1 VFVVKRPPPGPTP
14 GNRSTP
20 PSAVPGGKVIYRKS
34 GSIDPLEVRR
44 AIVAHLGQ
52 TY

>member
-1 VFVVKRPPPGPTP
+1 VPYTLIVE
-14 GNRSTP
+14 
-20 PSAVPGGKVIYRKS
+20 PGGKVIYRKS

-44 AIVAHLGQ
+44 AIVGYLGR